1 MLTNQLQMCM
11 PLDFLTYKILHTDP
25 PFGPS
30 NKPNPSP
37 PPSLQVF
44 HSYHY
49 QTPLHLPGRWHNT
62 DGLTALKSN
71 KSESSLSECMFTR
84 SPNVPWGPLWSFIMT
99 AENNLYQRENQ
110 TQTLY

>member
-37 PPSLQVF
+37 PPPFTAGLSFLPLPN
-44 HSYHY
+44 
-49 QTPLHLPGRWHNT
+49 TPAPPWALAQHRWT
-62 DGLTALKSN
+62 Y
-71 KSESSLSECMFTR
+71 R
-84 SPNVPWGPLWSFIMT
+84 
-99 AENNLYQRENQ
+99 AEI
-110 TQTLY
+110 